1 MKTVSVSGSPRE
13 GVGKKDA
20 KRQRAEGRV
29 PCVLY
34 GGSEQVHFTV
44 DEKEISKLLFT
55 PETFFI
61 EMDVEGKKFNCILR
75 DVQYHPVSDR
85 ILHIDFL
92 EFDKDKPIVTSVP
105 IQLEGN
111 APGIIAGGVMVKKFR
126 KLPVK
131 ALPEKMPEYITI
143 DISELEIGDKIHVGA
158 LHSEDY
164 EIMEKDERF
173 VCGVLTTRLAAVTPV
188 GEEEGEEGVEGEE
201 GEEGEEGAAPT
212 EGEGGGSA
220 EGGEEKAS
228 E

>member
-1 MKTVSVSGSPRE
+1 MKTVSMSGSPRE
-13 GVGKKDA
+13 SVGKKDA

-34 GGSEQVHFTV
+34 GGKEQVHFSV
-44 DEKEISKLLFT
+44 DELEISKLLFT
-55 PETFFI
+55 PENFFI
-61 EMDVEGKKFNCILR
+61 DMDIDGKKYNCILK

-92 EFDKDKPIVTSVP
+92 EFETDKPIVTSVP

-111 APGIIAGGVMVKKFR
+111 APGVIAGGVMVKKFR
-126 KLPVK
+126 KLPVR
-131 ALPEKMPEYITI
+131 ALPDKMPEFITI
-143 DISELEIGDKIHVGA
+143 DVSGLEIGDKIHV
-158 LHSEDY
+158 SELETEEF
-164 EIMEKDERF
+164 EIMEKGERF

-188 GEEEGEEGVEGEE
+188 GEEEGVEGEE
-201 GEEGEEGAAPT
+201 GEEGEGAEGE
-212 EGEGGGSA
+212 EGEGESGAPA